1 MRPSLRRPRA
11 GWPGVLAVLAV
22 VAWPA
27 TAPAA
32 PTGSIVFT
40 KAGDVYR
47 ARPDG
52 SHARRLTRSGRSR
65 PYRHPTQADD
75 GTVVAVRADT
85 TFYRFSR
92 RGRRVGRARRI
103 ATGLRNAGSLHT
115 LALSP
120 AVSPN
125 GREVAVS
132 DVLLQGI
139 YDPSTGARG
148 MNLVAITIQY
158 HRAATGRRVGQI
170 HVPGDYLESPSWV
183 NNTRVLFFA
192 PLVGY
197 AAQVD
202 VDTRHGRAQ
211 SWFADEL
218 GGEPSF
224 DRKPLDEGELTR
236 AGDKLA
242 LIRGTNLAGDWHGST
257 IQIYRTSGFA
267 NLPVP
272 ACAIAHVA
280 PGPFAKPTWSPDG
293 STLAW
298 SDRRG
303 IWRSPVDTSVAGCR
317 LSPRLIVSGGT
328 TPDWGPAR

>member
-1 MRPSLRRPRA
+1 MACRDGVAACGVAIRHDADARTAALDLRHGVLHGVGSVWHQFQGGVIAPHSVAREPAVRRPGRA
-11 GWPGVLAVLAV
+11 GRRGVAGDRPGGA
-22 VAWPA
+22 
-27 TAPAA
+27 
-32 PTGSIVFT
+32 TGSIVFT

-103 ATGLRNAGSLHT
+103 ATGLHNGGSLHT

-125 GREVAVS
+125 GREIAVS

-183 NNTRVLFFA
+183 NNMRVLFFA

-211 SWFADEL
+211 PWFADEL

-236 AGDKLA
+236 AA
-242 LIRGTNLAGDWHGST
+242 
-257 IQIYRTSGFA
+257 TS
-267 NLPVP
+267 
-272 ACAIAHVA
+272 
-280 PGPFAKPTWSPDG
+280 S
-293 STLAW
+293 
-298 SDRRG
+298 R
-303 IWRSPVDTSVAGCR
+303 
-317 LSPRLIVSGGT
+317 
-328 TPDWGPAR
+328 